1 MTIYL
6 GYLMNCNKC
15 KKQYTTQNSDHFRS
29 RQNNCKSKSKYFD
42 RGEQCMKVHLCK
54 HFERECHSGFR
65 DDVSLILIDKA
76 DGSNPTKKT
85 LDVNPK
91 IYSTLWPEC

>member
-1 MTIYL
+1 
-6 GYLMNCNKC
+6 
-15 KKQYTTQNSDHFRS
+15 
-29 RQNNCKSKSKYFD
+29 
-42 RGEQCMKVHLCK
+42 MKVHLCK

-91 IYSTLWPEC
+91 IHSTLWPEC